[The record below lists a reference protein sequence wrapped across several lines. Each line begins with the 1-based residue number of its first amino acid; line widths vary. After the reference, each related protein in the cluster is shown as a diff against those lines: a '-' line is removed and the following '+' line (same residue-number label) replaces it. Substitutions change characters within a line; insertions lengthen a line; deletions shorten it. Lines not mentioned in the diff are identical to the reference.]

1 MFISIYMACVTTQ
14 NKTLWVMKNTPGN
27 SGKESKEE
35 QFLKREGNVEEKNH
49 GRKKGK
55 KGGGE

>member
-1 MFISIYMACVTTQ
+1 
-14 NKTLWVMKNTPGN
+14 MKNTPGN